1 MLNLSE
7 IGDFLNQTNYD
18 LRVSGNARWIDQKCT
33 PDILWSISD
42 FILNYV
48 NTFRNTFTVA
58 DIWNSDYAKETI
70 VETYSKPGIDEQS
83 AENEYDKVFSQPINL
98 LCYAGV
104 LEDIS
109 PTNRHLYRIKNND
122 VLEYIS
128 LNDNNSMRFLQLYIE
143 KVLKDSDMYSWFES
157 FFISQTPTSFQNLKD
172 TFIKFYHD
180 YTPVQKDYEP
190 KRIFTKVLNPL
201 AYKNRKRGTER
212 GRLSSNAITR
222 SDLMY
227 NRDNF
232 RDVYLGK
239 PKEVSRQE
247 WLHNNPQIDIRRGY
261 FKQMLR
267 RAKKNIRDNI
277 SLRDNISELT
287 QFGVGHDD
295 IAPATQIHHMF
306 PKNEFPEIEHIIENL
321 IALTPNQHYGF
332 AHPNNNTQIVDL
344 AAREQL
350 LLAKMN
356 SIKYNIENEQI
367 KIYDFNEFLHV
378 LEIGFDDQNAKDIQD
393 GDYIDL
399 LHFIIYHYNFA
410 TA

>member
-344 AAREQL
+344 AAQEQL